1 MWIRHCKRAWLYEQG
16 KLLYEKGGLNTDN
29 LPEDV
34 MINVEED
41 YQVCARIPARDEGK
55 EHYDQ
60 RRLTVQQTILIQ
72 DEEKILTLLTLNV
85 LMIR

>member
-1 MWIRHCKRAWLYEQG
+1 
-16 KLLYEKGGLNTDN
+16 
-29 LPEDV
+29 

-60 RRLTVQQTILIQ
+60 RRLTVQ
-72 DEEKILTLLTLNV
+72 
-85 LMIR
+85 